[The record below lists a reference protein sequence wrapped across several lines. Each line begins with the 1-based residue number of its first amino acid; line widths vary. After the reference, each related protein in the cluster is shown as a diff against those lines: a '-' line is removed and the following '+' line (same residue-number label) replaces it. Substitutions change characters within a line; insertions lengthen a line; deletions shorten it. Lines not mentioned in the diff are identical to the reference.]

1 MNTVV
6 AAKRP
11 VIANGNGNGNG
22 NDHHHKKIFNGN
34 RGAMLTD
41 IQRDVLEA
49 LSTVGSHGSV
59 EIYVQDYAVTQITAR
74 MIKKTKHPLRDTA

>member
-1 MNTVV
+1 MNTVF

-11 VIANGNGNGNG
+11 IIASGNGNGNG
-22 NDHHHKKIFNGN
+22 HHHKKNFNSS
-34 RGAMLTD
+34 RGAIVED

-49 LSTVGSHGSV
+49 LFTVGSHGSV

-74 MIKKTKHPLRDTA
+74 MIKKTKHSLKDTA